1 MRKKR
6 SIPWFLIGALL
17 ILFIVAAFL
26 FTRPRQNEASPAM
39 PAPSLPQPGTTLST
53 PTLLPELPAQLYD
66 FLLNEL
72 LSFPENCQ
80 LGFEIPW
87 EHDENNPIT
96 DEKQIMEILRALG
109 DLEECLFARQDG
121 WLHYYALQNGQRTEE
136 EVLVHLTDGGRY
148 VDLRYFLF
156 YDQGQYT
163 AELYYDGRTPEDQWC
178 NVSDEAI
185 RQVVQVKR
193 NCKTTEVYHLLT
205 GNGKVDGYVGI
216 FASNFSLFKKQPA
229 VPGYYEPKAWFTQE
243 NGGSF
248 FVIDIK
254 YDMSDVQG
262 GQDPSDKPFTDA
274 VRRHFIDLNSGRL
287 TRYVEETGYKDG
299 SLIVVAEDGFLLFYP
314 ELPDDIAAAIKLL
327 D

>member
-1 MRKKR
+1 MKTKAPLLISFLLTATLLFGCNTALPAADPTPEQVQLPTPNVE
-6 SIPWFLIGALL
+6 SIP
-17 ILFIVAAFL
+17 V
-26 FTRPRQNEASPAM
+26 TEP
-39 PAPSLPQPGTTLST
+39 
-53 PTLLPELPAQLYD
+53 PTLTDIPP
-66 FLLNEL
+66 NEESS
-72 LSFPENCQ
+72 LSGDCQ
-80 LGFEIPW
+80 LALDIPW

-96 DEKQIMEILRALG
+96 DENQIMEILRALG
-109 DLEECLFARQDG
+109 NLEECLFARQDG
-121 WLHYYALQNGQRTEE
+121 WLHYYVLQNGQRTEE

-254 YDMSDVQG
+254 YDMSGVQR
-262 GQDPSDKPFTDA
+262 GQDPSDKPFTDG

-287 TRYVEETGYKDG
+287 TRYVEETGFKDG
-299 SLIVVAEDGFLLFYP
+299 SFRVTTEDVFLFFYS
-314 ELPDDIAAAIKLL
+314 ELPDDIAYSLSRIDLQE
-327 D
+327 